1 MAFNKN
7 AFAASF
13 LNQLTA
19 GIEEREEKAEEFE
32 RQQKAAAE
40 RNASIVSQRKLRA
53 DEAVALAQKAKAL
66 GARKQHIVA
75 AMSSGMTGIS
85 QLYQKLLDG
94 ANQLGV
100 KKLGEAD
107 VETIVNMPVVP
118 PINGDFVDFS
128 LRDLADKTFGV
139 AKLEKAQQED
149 DKQSSLVRRLF
160 GLDDMAMA
168 ERRLQDTEYVEGMSI
183 ADINE
188 AARQAEYESQFKDL
202 GFTLL
207 DVNFYG
213 PKGKSQFISKFNDAA
228 TDAVTGTVAEDF
240 INGEVIRE
248 ETKRK
253 EEQQPPLTEDEVQA
267 VRKRARNELIRLA
280 VSPVISE
287 FESEYGRGGFYRD
300 TTTKEMIESVLG
312 EDYVIQQA
320 SIFGDDREEQ
330 EQEEEELELSDREE
344 NLGSFETIKAGME
357 EAEGRTQKGSIEE
370 EKDTE
375 EKAPDPEA
383 QKTALSKIT
392 FRERPNAIDAGRK
405 LWDRNLEG
413 KVDPETGK
421 VIIAPPRP
429 AEGGGKTKT
438 VIRRNQ
444 FGIRTGTKKVT
455 EAEYWD
461 ATYGSTHNKNTGLP
475 LNIDKLLNADPR
487 LLEK

>member
-40 RNASIVSQRKLRA
+40 RNASIISQRKLRA

-66 GARKQHIVA
+66 GARREHIVA
-75 AMSSGMTGIS
+75 AMSSGMTGIT

-168 ERRLQDTEYVEGMSI
+168 EKRLQDTEYVEGMSI

-213 PKGKSQFISKFNDAA
+213 PEGKSQFISKFNDAA
-228 TDAVTGTVAEDF
+228 TDAVTGTVAEDY

-248 ETKRK
+248 GRERK
-253 EEQQPPLTEDEVQA
+253 EEQQPPLTKDEEQA
-267 VRKRARNELIRLA
+267 IRKRARNELIRLA
-280 VSPVISE
+280 VEPVISE

-330 EQEEEELELSDREE
+330 EEEETKEEITPFIASPTDEDMVTEELFDSSKKE
-344 NLGSFETIKAGME
+344 E
-357 EAEGRTQKGSIEE
+357 EAP
-370 EKDTE
+370 E
-375 EKAPDPEA
+375 EKASDPEA
-383 QKTALSKIT
+383 QKAAVSKIT
-392 FRERPNAIDAGRK
+392 FRKRPNVIDARRK

-444 FGIRTGTKKVT
+444 FGVRTGTKKVT

>member
-40 RNASIVSQRKLRA
+40 RNASIISQRKLRA

-66 GARKQHIVA
+66 GARREHIVA
-75 AMSSGMTGIS
+75 AMSSGMTGIT

-168 ERRLQDTEYVEGMSI
+168 EKRLQDTEYVEGMSI

-213 PKGKSQFISKFNDAA
+213 PEGKSQFISKFNDAA
-228 TDAVTGTVAEDF
+228 TDAVTGTVAEDY

-248 ETKRK
+248 GRERK
-253 EEQQPPLTEDEVQA
+253 EEQQPPLTKDEEQA
-267 VRKRARNELIRLA
+267 IRKRARNELIRLA
-280 VSPVISE
+280 VEPVISE

-330 EQEEEELELSDREE
+330 EEETKEEITPFIASPTDEDMVTEELFDSSKKEEEAP
-344 NLGSFETIKAGME
+344 K
-357 EAEGRTQKGSIEE
+357 
-370 EKDTE
+370 
-375 EKAPDPEA
+375 EKASDPEA
-383 QKTALSKIT
+383 QKAAVSKIT
-392 FRERPNAIDAGRK
+392 FRKRPNVIDARRK

-444 FGIRTGTKKVT
+444 FGVRTGTKKVT

>member
-66 GARKQHIVA
+66 GARREHIVA

-107 VETIVNMPVVP
+107 VETIINMPVVP
-118 PINGDFVDFS
+118 PINGDYVDFS
-128 LRDLADKTFGV
+128 LRELADKTFGV
-139 AKLEKAQQED
+139 AKLEKAKQED

-168 ERRLQDTEYVEGMSI
+168 EKRLQDTEYVEGMSI

-188 AARQAEYESQFKDL
+188 AARQSEYESQFKDL

-213 PKGKSQFISKFNDAA
+213 PEGKSQFISKFNDAA

-248 ETKRK
+248 DRERK
-253 EEQQPPLTEDEVQA
+253 EEQQPPLTKDEEQA
-267 VRKRARNELIRLA
+267 IRKRARNELIRLA
-280 VSPVISE
+280 VEPVISE

-300 TTTKEMIESVLG
+300 ITTKEMIESVLG

-330 EQEEEELELSDREE
+330 EEETKEEITPFIASPTDEDMVTEELFDSGKKEEE
-344 NLGSFETIKAGME
+344 AP
-357 EAEGRTQKGSIEE
+357 
-370 EKDTE
+370 E

>member
-330 EQEEEELELSDREE
+330 EEEEETKEEITPFIASPTDEDMVTEELFDP
-344 NLGSFETIKAGME
+344 NK
-357 EAEGRTQKGSIEE
+357 KE

-405 LWDRNLEG
+405 LWDRNLKG

>member
-66 GARKQHIVA
+66 GARKEHIVA

-168 ERRLQDTEYVEGMSI
+168 EKRLQDTEYVEGMSI

-228 TDAVTGTVAEDF
+228 TDAVTGTVAEDY

-248 ETKRK
+248 DRERK
-253 EEQQPPLTEDEVQA
+253 EEQQPPLTEDEEQA
-267 VRKRARNELIRLA
+267 IRKRARNELIRLA
-280 VSPVISE
+280 VEPVISE

-330 EQEEEELELSDREE
+330 EEEETKEEITPFIASPTDEDMVTEELLDSSKKE
-344 NLGSFETIKAGME
+344 E
-357 EAEGRTQKGSIEE
+357 EAP
-370 EKDTE
+370 E
-375 EKAPDPEA
+375 EKAPDPED

-392 FRERPNAIDAGRK
+392 FRKRPNAIDAGRK

-413 KVDPETGK
+413 KVDPKTGK

>member
-40 RNASIVSQRKLRA
+40 RNASVVSQRKLRA

-66 GARKQHIVA
+66 GARKEHIVA

-107 VETIVNMPVVP
+107 VETIVNMPVIP
-118 PINGDFVDFS
+118 PINGDFVDFN
-128 LRDLADKTFGV
+128 LRELADRTFGV

-188 AARQAEYESQFKDL
+188 AARQSEYESQFKDL

-248 ETKRK
+248 DRERK
-253 EEQQPPLTEDEVQA
+253 EEQQPPLTKDEEQA
-267 VRKRARNELIRLA
+267 IRKRARNELIRLA
-280 VSPVISE
+280 VEPVISE

-330 EQEEEELELSDREE
+330 EEETKEEITPFIASPTDEDMVTEELFDSSKKEEE
-344 NLGSFETIKAGME
+344 AP
-357 EAEGRTQKGSIEE
+357 
-370 EKDTE
+370 E

>member
-66 GARKQHIVA
+66 GARREHIVA
-75 AMSSGMTGIS
+75 AMSSGMTGIT

-168 ERRLQDTEYVEGMSI
+168 EKRLQDTEYVEGMSI

-188 AARQAEYESQFKDL
+188 AARQSEYESQFKDL

-240 INGEVIRE
+240 INGEVLRE

-253 EEQQPPLTEDEVQA
+253 EEQQPALTEDEAQA
-267 VRKRARNELIRLA
+267 IRKRARNELIRLA

-320 SIFGDDREEQ
+320 SIFGEDREEQ
-330 EQEEEELELSDREE
+330 EEETKEEITPFIASPTDEDMVTEELFDS
-344 NLGSFETIKAGME
+344 SK
-357 EAEGRTQKGSIEE
+357 KE

-383 QKTALSKIT
+383 QKTALSNIT

>member
-40 RNASIVSQRKLRA
+40 RNASIISQRKLRA

-66 GARKQHIVA
+66 GARREHIVA
-75 AMSSGMTGIS
+75 AMSSGMTGIT

-168 ERRLQDTEYVEGMSI
+168 EKRLQDTEYVEGMSI

-213 PKGKSQFISKFNDAA
+213 PEGKSQFISKFNDAA
-228 TDAVTGTVAEDF
+228 TDAVTGTVAEDY

-248 ETKRK
+248 GRERK
-253 EEQQPPLTEDEVQA
+253 EEQQPPLTKDEEQA
-267 VRKRARNELIRLA
+267 IRKRARNELIRLA
-280 VSPVISE
+280 VEPVISE

-330 EQEEEELELSDREE
+330 EEETKEEITPFIASPTDEDMVTEELFDSSKKEEE
-344 NLGSFETIKAGME
+344 AP
-357 EAEGRTQKGSIEE
+357 
-370 EKDTE
+370 E
-375 EKAPDPEA
+375 EKASDPEA
-383 QKTALSKIT
+383 QKAAVSKIT
-392 FRERPNAIDAGRK
+392 FRKRPNVIDARRK

-444 FGIRTGTKKVT
+444 FGVRTGTKKVT

>member
-66 GARKQHIVA
+66 GARREHIVA

-107 VETIVNMPVVP
+107 VETLVNMPVVP

-330 EQEEEELELSDREE
+330 EEEEETKEEITPFIASPTDEDMVTEELFDP
-344 NLGSFETIKAGME
+344 NK
-357 EAEGRTQKGSIEE
+357 KE

>member
-66 GARKQHIVA
+66 GARKEHIVA
-75 AMSSGMTGIS
+75 AMSSGMTGIT

-168 ERRLQDTEYVEGMSI
+168 EKRLQDTEYVEGMSI
-183 ADINE
+183 ADINA

-213 PKGKSQFISKFNDAA
+213 PEGKSQFISKFNDAA
-228 TDAVTGTVAEDF
+228 TDAVTGTVAEDY

-248 ETKRK
+248 GRERK
-253 EEQQPPLTEDEVQA
+253 EEQQPPLTKDEEQA
-267 VRKRARNELIRLA
+267 IRKRARNELIRLA
-280 VSPVISE
+280 VEPVISE

-330 EQEEEELELSDREE
+330 EEETKEEITPFIASPTDEDMVTEELFDSSKKEEEAP
-344 NLGSFETIKAGME
+344 K
-357 EAEGRTQKGSIEE
+357 
-370 EKDTE
+370 
-375 EKAPDPEA
+375 EKASDPEA
-383 QKTALSKIT
+383 QKAAVSKIT
-392 FRERPNAIDAGRK
+392 FRKRPNVIDARRK

-444 FGIRTGTKKVT
+444 FGVRTGTKKVT

>member
-32 RQQKAAAE
+32 KQQKAAAE

-66 GARKQHIVA
+66 GARKEHIVA

-107 VETIVNMPVVP
+107 VETIINMPVVP
-118 PINGDFVDFS
+118 PINGDYVDFS
-128 LRDLADKTFGV
+128 LRELADKTFGV
-139 AKLEKAQQED
+139 AKLEKAKQED

-168 ERRLQDTEYVEGMSI
+168 EKRLQDTEYVEGMSI

-213 PKGKSQFISKFNDAA
+213 PEGKSQFISKFNDAA
-228 TDAVTGTVAEDF
+228 TDAVTGTVAEDY

-248 ETKRK
+248 GRERK
-253 EEQQPPLTEDEVQA
+253 EEQQPPLTKDEEQA
-267 VRKRARNELIRLA
+267 IRKRARNELIRLA
-280 VSPVISE
+280 VEPVISE

-330 EQEEEELELSDREE
+330 EEEETKEEITPFIASPTDEDMVTEELLDSSKKE
-344 NLGSFETIKAGME
+344 E
-357 EAEGRTQKGSIEE
+357 EAP
-370 EKDTE
+370 E

-383 QKTALSKIT
+383 QKAALSKIT
-392 FRERPNAIDAGRK
+392 FRKRPNVIDARRR
-405 LWDRNLEG
+405 LWDKDLEG
-413 KVDPETGK
+413 VVNPKDGK

-429 AEGGGKTKT
+429 AEGGAKTKT

-444 FGIRTGTKKVT
+444 FGVRVGTKKVT
-455 EAEYWD
+455 DAEYWD
-461 ATYGSTHNKNTGLP
+461 ETYGSTHNKNTGLP
-475 LNIDKLLNADPR
+475 LNVDKLLNADPR

>member
-66 GARKQHIVA
+66 GARREHIVA

-107 VETIVNMPVVP
+107 VETLVNMPVVP

-330 EQEEEELELSDREE
+330 EEEETKEEITPFIASPTDEDMVTEELFDP
-344 NLGSFETIKAGME
+344 NK
-357 EAEGRTQKGSIEE
+357 KE

-413 KVDPETGK
+413 KVDPKTGK

>member
-66 GARKQHIVA
+66 GARREHIVA
-75 AMSSGMTGIS
+75 AMSSGMTGIT

-168 ERRLQDTEYVEGMSI
+168 EKRLQDTEYVEGMSI

-213 PKGKSQFISKFNDAA
+213 PEGKSEFISEFNDAA

-248 ETKRK
+248 VRKRK
-253 EEQQPPLTEDEVQA
+253 EEQQPKLTKDEEQA
-267 VRKRARNELIRLA
+267 IRKRARNELIRLA

-300 TTTKEMIESVLG
+300 ITTKEMIESVLG

-330 EQEEEELELSDREE
+330 EEETKEEITPFIASPTDEDMVTEELFDSSKKEEEAP
-344 NLGSFETIKAGME
+344 K
-357 EAEGRTQKGSIEE
+357 
-370 EKDTE
+370 
-375 EKAPDPEA
+375 EKASDPEA
-383 QKTALSKIT
+383 QKAAVSKIT
-392 FRERPNAIDAGRK
+392 FRKRPNVIDARRK

-444 FGIRTGTKKVT
+444 FGVRTGTKKVT

>member
-40 RNASIVSQRKLRA
+40 RNASIISQRKLRA

-66 GARKQHIVA
+66 GARREHIVA
-75 AMSSGMTGIS
+75 AMSSGMTGIT

-128 LRDLADKTFGV
+128 LRDLANKTFGV

-168 ERRLQDTEYVEGMSI
+168 EKRLQDTEYVEGMSI

-213 PKGKSQFISKFNDAA
+213 PEGKSQFISKFNDAA
-228 TDAVTGTVAEDF
+228 TDAVTGTVAEDY

-248 ETKRK
+248 GRERK
-253 EEQQPPLTEDEVQA
+253 EEQQPPLTKDEEQA
-267 VRKRARNELIRLA
+267 IRKRARNELIRLA
-280 VSPVISE
+280 VEPVISE

-330 EQEEEELELSDREE
+330 EEETKEEITPFIASPTDEDMVTEELFDSSKKEEE
-344 NLGSFETIKAGME
+344 AP
-357 EAEGRTQKGSIEE
+357 
-370 EKDTE
+370 E
-375 EKAPDPEA
+375 EKASDPEA
-383 QKTALSKIT
+383 QKAAVSKIT
-392 FRERPNAIDAGRK
+392 FRKRPNIIDARRK

-444 FGIRTGTKKVT
+444 FGVRTGTKKVT

>member
-107 VETIVNMPVVP
+107 VETLVNMPVVP
-118 PINGDFVDFS
+118 PINGDYVDFS

-330 EQEEEELELSDREE
+330 EEEEETKEEITPFIASPTDEDMVTEELFDP
-344 NLGSFETIKAGME
+344 NK
-357 EAEGRTQKGSIEE
+357 KE

>member
-40 RNASIVSQRKLRA
+40 RNASVVSQRKLRA

-66 GARKQHIVA
+66 GARKEHIVA

-107 VETIVNMPVVP
+107 VETIVNMPVIP
-118 PINGDFVDFS
+118 PINGDFVDFN
-128 LRDLADKTFGV
+128 LRELADRTFGV

-168 ERRLQDTEYVEGMSI
+168 EKRLQDTEYVEGMSI

-188 AARQAEYESQFKDL
+188 AARQSEYESQFKDL

-240 INGEVIRE
+240 INGEVLRE

-253 EEQQPPLTEDEVQA
+253 EEQQPPLTEDEAQA
-267 VRKRARNELIRLA
+267 IRKRARNELIRLA

-330 EQEEEELELSDREE
+330 EEETKEEITPFIASPTDEDMVTEELFDSSKKEEE
-344 NLGSFETIKAGME
+344 AP
-357 EAEGRTQKGSIEE
+357 
-370 EKDTE
+370 E

>member
-40 RNASIVSQRKLRA
+40 RNASIISQRKLRA

-66 GARKQHIVA
+66 GARREHIVA
-75 AMSSGMTGIS
+75 AMSSGMTGIT

-168 ERRLQDTEYVEGMSI
+168 EKRLQDTEYVEGMSI

-213 PKGKSQFISKFNDAA
+213 PEGKSQFISKFNDAA
-228 TDAVTGTVAEDF
+228 TDAVTGTVAEDY

-248 ETKRK
+248 GRERK
-253 EEQQPPLTEDEVQA
+253 EEQQPPLTKDEEQA
-267 VRKRARNELIRLA
+267 IRKRARNELIRLA
-280 VSPVISE
+280 VEPVISE

-330 EQEEEELELSDREE
+330 EEEETKEEITPFIASPTDEDMVTEELFDSSKKE
-344 NLGSFETIKAGME
+344 E
-357 EAEGRTQKGSIEE
+357 EAP
-370 EKDTE
+370 E
-375 EKAPDPEA
+375 EKASDPEA
-383 QKTALSKIT
+383 QKAAVSKIT
-392 FRERPNAIDAGRK
+392 FRKRPNIIDARRK

-444 FGIRTGTKKVT
+444 FGVRTGTKKVT

>member
-66 GARKQHIVA
+66 GARKEHIVA

-107 VETIVNMPVVP
+107 VETIINMPVVP
-118 PINGDFVDFS
+118 PINGDYVDFS
-128 LRDLADKTFGV
+128 LRELADKTFGV
-139 AKLEKAQQED
+139 AKLEKAKQED

-168 ERRLQDTEYVEGMSI
+168 EKRLQDTEYVEGMSI

-188 AARQAEYESQFKDL
+188 AARQSEYESQFKDL

-213 PKGKSQFISKFNDAA
+213 PEGKSQFISEFNDAA

-248 ETKRK
+248 VRKRK
-253 EEQQPPLTEDEVQA
+253 EEQQPKLTKDEEQA
-267 VRKRARNELIRLA
+267 IRKRARNELIRLA

-300 TTTKEMIESVLG
+300 ITTKEMIESVLG

-330 EQEEEELELSDREE
+330 EEETKEEITPFIASPTDEDMVTEELFDSGKKEEE
-344 NLGSFETIKAGME
+344 AP
-357 EAEGRTQKGSIEE
+357 
-370 EKDTE
+370 E

>member
-66 GARKQHIVA
+66 GARREHIVA

-107 VETIVNMPVVP
+107 VETIINMPVVP
-118 PINGDFVDFS
+118 PINGDYVDFS
-128 LRDLADKTFGV
+128 LRELADKTFGV
-139 AKLEKAQQED
+139 AKLEKAKQED

-168 ERRLQDTEYVEGMSI
+168 EKRLQDTEYVEGMSI
-183 ADINE
+183 ADINA

-213 PKGKSQFISKFNDAA
+213 PEGKSQFISKFNDAA
-228 TDAVTGTVAEDF
+228 TDAVTGTVAEDY

-248 ETKRK
+248 GRERK
-253 EEQQPPLTEDEVQA
+253 EEQQPPLTKDEEQA
-267 VRKRARNELIRLA
+267 IRKRARNELIRLA
-280 VSPVISE
+280 VEPVISE

-330 EQEEEELELSDREE
+330 EEEETKEEITPFIASPTDEDMVTEELFDSSKKE
-344 NLGSFETIKAGME
+344 E
-357 EAEGRTQKGSIEE
+357 EAP
-370 EKDTE
+370 E
-375 EKAPDPEA
+375 EKASDPEA
-383 QKTALSKIT
+383 QKAAVSKIT
-392 FRERPNAIDAGRK
+392 FRKRPNVIDARRK

-444 FGIRTGTKKVT
+444 FGVRTGTKKVT

>member
-66 GARKQHIVA
+66 GARREHIVA

-107 VETIVNMPVVP
+107 VETLVNMPVVP
-118 PINGDFVDFS
+118 PINGDYVDFS

-330 EQEEEELELSDREE
+330 EEEEETKEEITPFIASPTDEDMVTEELFDP
-344 NLGSFETIKAGME
+344 NK
-357 EAEGRTQKGSIEE
+357 KE

>member
-66 GARKQHIVA
+66 GARREHIVA

-107 VETIVNMPVVP
+107 VETIINMPVVP
-118 PINGDFVDFS
+118 PINGDYVDFS
-128 LRDLADKTFGV
+128 LRELADKTFGV
-139 AKLEKAQQED
+139 AKLEKAKQED

-168 ERRLQDTEYVEGMSI
+168 EKRLQDTEYVEGMSI

-188 AARQAEYESQFKDL
+188 AARQSEYESQFKDL

-213 PKGKSQFISKFNDAA
+213 PEGKSQFISKFNDAA

-248 ETKRK
+248 DRERK
-253 EEQQPPLTEDEVQA
+253 EEQQPPLTKDEEQA
-267 VRKRARNELIRLA
+267 IRKRARNELIRLA

-300 TTTKEMIESVLG
+300 ITTKEMIESVLG

-330 EQEEEELELSDREE
+330 EEETKEEITPFIASPTDEDMVTEELFDSGKKEEE
-344 NLGSFETIKAGME
+344 AP
-357 EAEGRTQKGSIEE
+357 
-370 EKDTE
+370 E